1 MSKYVDGF
9 VLPLPK
15 KNVEAYR
22 KLAEDAAQVFL
33 DHGALEVVEC
43 VGEDV
48 KPGKVTSFPQSVNM
62 KDDETVVFSWI
73 IWPSRQARDE
83 GNEKAMKDPR
93 FAGMDAKS
101 MPFDSMRMI
110 FGGFDILV
118 EK

>member
-1 MSKYVDGF
+1 MSKYVDGY

-22 KLAEDAAQVFL
+22 KIAQDAAAVFL

-43 VGEDV
+43 VGDDV
-48 KPGKVTSFPQSVNM
+48 KPGKETSFPQSV
-62 KDDETVVFSWI
+62 KLQDDETVVFSWI
-73 IWPSRQARDE
+73 IWPSKEARDQ

-93 FAGMDAKS
+93 FANMDIKS
-101 MPFDSMRMI
+101 MPFDGMRM
-110 FGGFDILV
+110 FWGGFDMIV